1 MTSIH
6 FQSGVRKA
14 NKKIDRLLRKKDAIM
29 HRRLE
34 SLQNKAT
41 KRYYKAI
48 GNEDDSVV
56 DFYKGYY
63 VALSYFLY
71 RGCKFGEYQE
81 F

>member
-34 SLQNKAT
+34 SLQSKAT
-41 KRYYKAI
+41 KRYYQAI
-48 GNEDDSVV
+48 GTEDDPVV

-71 RGCKFGEYQE
+71 RGYKFGEYQE